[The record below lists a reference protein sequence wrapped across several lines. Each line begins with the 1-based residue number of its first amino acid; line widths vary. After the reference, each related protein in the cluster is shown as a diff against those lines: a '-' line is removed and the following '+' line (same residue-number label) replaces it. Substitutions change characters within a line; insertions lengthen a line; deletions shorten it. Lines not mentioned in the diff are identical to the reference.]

1 MDTEEL
7 VEVYTTTQELE
18 AEVIRGRL
26 DAEGIGATVSGASQG
41 GFTGVLEVKVY
52 VKACDEQRA
61 RDIIEEGEEQ
71 KLEGH
76 EDYDLGDEDDTEEAD
91 DEDQSE

>member
-26 DAEGIGATVSGASQG
+26 VAEGIGAVVSGASQA

-71 KLEGH
+71 KLEDD
-76 EDYDLGDEDDTEEAD
+76 EDYELSDDDDEEEAY